1 MLNAAELADRV
12 NAWLARPARPMAVAD
27 LLEVPAA
34 MGTAVGEV
42 RSENQDRAIVARF
55 IGSSPSESWVAL
67 CLCDGMGGMVDGRQC
82 AELATAVFVVSLL
95 NNIALPPE
103 SRVRRAVMNAN
114 AAIFRRYRERGG
126 TTIAA
131 LVYMGNVI
139 GVSAGD
145 SRIYTHDM
153 HAGLTQVS
161 IDDSIAGE
169 LNRLNIAGDAEFP
182 NAITQFVGIGDALQ
196 PRMYLPKSDTQSA
209 SRWLLTSDGIHG
221 PSGPLLDA
229 ILKGSLNNQSAAN
242 RLVQLSRWCGGL
254 DNATIVIASPD
265 LFSPKVLLGRSGV
278 LEIWDSFSKL
288 EMYVDRSPIAAYP
301 NIASTLEKD
310 LPRPSD
316 TPRESKLDKAAQPRI
331 DQLQERPRKT
341 KRKASQRKS
350 PKKQREP
357 AAEQSTLA
365 ISIVD
370 STEPVPKRTTATKEP
385 VNGTG
390 QTETKVSNE
399 SDKPGEHKEFEKHEE
414 A

>member
-12 NAWLARPARPMAVAD
+12 NAWLARPSRPMAVAD
-27 LLEVPAA
+27 LLEIPAA
-34 MGTAVGEV
+34 IGTAVGEV
-42 RSENQDRAIVARF
+42 RSENQDRAVVARF
-55 IGSSPSESWVAL
+55 VGPSPSESWVAL
-67 CLCDGMGGMVDGRQC
+67 CLCDGMGGMVEGRQC

-145 SRIYTHDM
+145 SRIYTHDV
-153 HAGLTQVS
+153 HAGLTQISV
-161 IDDSIAGE
+161 DDSIAGE

-196 PRMYLPKSDTQSA
+196 PRIYLPKYDAQSA
-209 SRWLLTSDGIHG
+209 SRWLLSSDGIHG
-221 PSGPLLDA
+221 PSGPLLDL
-229 ILKGSLNNQSAAN
+229 ILKGAPNNQSAAN

-254 DNATIVIASPD
+254 DNASIVIASSD
-265 LFSPKVLLGRSGV
+265 LFSPKALLGRSGV
-278 LEIWDSFSKL
+278 FEIWDSYSKL
-288 EMYVDRSPIAAYP
+288 ELYVDRSPIASYP

-310 LPRPSD
+310 LPRHSD
-316 TPRESKLDKAAQPRI
+316 IAQESKVGKATQPRI
-331 DQLQERPRKT
+331 EQPQEPPRKP
-341 KRKASQRKS
+341 KRKSSQRKS

-370 STEPVPKRTTATKEP
+370 STEPVSRRTTAAKEP
-385 VNGTG
+385 VNGAN
-390 QTETKVSNE
+390 QPEIKVSNDPDKS
-399 SDKPGEHKEFEKHEE
+399 SDNEGAEKHED